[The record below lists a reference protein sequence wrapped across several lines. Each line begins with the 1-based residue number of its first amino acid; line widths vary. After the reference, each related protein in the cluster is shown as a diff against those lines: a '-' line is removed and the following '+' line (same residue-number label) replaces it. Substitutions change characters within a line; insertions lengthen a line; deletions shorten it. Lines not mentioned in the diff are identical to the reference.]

1 MQIYFAFCCC
11 ACEMLTMNTPLTGAE
26 LKSYREAHNLN
37 LDDVGKMLGGVTG
50 PTISRWESG
59 QEIPGPAQLLLRMLI
74 HGEVPFKGDTVPPQI
89 RDAMWELEMSLGT
102 WEEINRRRLAGGYAT
117 VTDWIASLVRE
128 ELHEQ
133 PTRSDFRTADQA
145 PLEDVA
151 LLADLTP
158 GDAAG
163 GGDDVAEHAAA
174 AAEAFAKN
182 NPLPPAGAAGAPAG
196 TTAGRKDVIYKRL
209 PRTSGTGAKKR

>member
-1 MQIYFAFCCC
+1 MAHSPITGSELEKYRKSRNLSQVAIG
-11 ACEMLTMNTPLTGAE
+11 EML
-26 LKSYREAHNLN
+26 
-37 LDDVGKMLGGVTG
+37 GVSG
-50 PTISRWESG
+50 PTVNRWEKDE

-163 GGDDVAEHAAA
+163 GGDDVGAHTDA
-174 AAEAFAKN
+174 AAEVFAKQ

-196 TTAGRKDVIYKRL
+196 TTAGRRDVIYKR
-209 PRTSGTGAKKR
+209 PQGRSGTGAKRK